1 MALNWAPRCFGERQ
15 PQHSKPSNQAQDPIM
30 SDPMQEQDIRM
41 DADDLWREDVF
52 TDNRVGTI
60 RRMTPISVDGDVDA
74 ARETRYIGST
84 QIMTPAGALPLS
96 FDLPNE
102 SLAAAVDGFGEAAKE
117 AVERTMEELKELQ
130 RQAASQIVVPKGGMD
145 PGGLGGGMPGGGIQ
159 LP

>member
-1 MALNWAPRCFGERQ
+1 
-15 PQHSKPSNQAQDPIM
+15 M

-41 DADDLWREDVF
+41 DADSLCREDLF

-60 RRMTPISVDGDVDA
+60 RRLTPVTATGEDDTS
-74 ARETRYIGST
+74 REVRYLGST

-96 FDLPNE
+96 FELPNE
-102 SLAAAVDGFGEAAKE
+102 SLAAAVEGFGDAARA
-117 AVERTMEELKELQ
+117 AVEQTMEELKELQ

-145 PGGLGGGMPGGGIQ
+145 PGAMGGGGIPGGGIQ

>member
-1 MALNWAPRCFGERQ
+1 
-15 PQHSKPSNQAQDPIM
+15 M

-41 DADDLWREDVF
+41 DANDLWREDVF
-52 TDNRVGTI
+52 TDNRVGTV
-60 RRMTPISVDGDVDA
+60 RRLTPVTAEGDVDA

-96 FDLPNE
+96 FDLPNA

-145 PGGLGGGMPGGGIQ
+145 PGGLGGGGMPGGGIQ